1 MTRTTSLS
9 TAEINRLA
17 AHGRALQ
24 GRAVRS
30 SFAGMGRWFL
40 RIANAAFGRRATV
53 HLGCSDCGA
62 HA

>member
-1 MTRTTSLS
+1 MTRTATLT

-30 SFAGMGRWFL
+30 TFSGAGRWIL
-40 RIANAAFGRRATV
+40 RIAAASFGRRATV